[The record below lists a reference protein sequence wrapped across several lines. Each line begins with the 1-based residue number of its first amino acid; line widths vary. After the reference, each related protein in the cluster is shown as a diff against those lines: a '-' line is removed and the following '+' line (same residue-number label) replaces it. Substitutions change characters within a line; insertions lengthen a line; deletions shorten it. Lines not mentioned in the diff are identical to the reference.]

1 MSERPRGHV
10 LIAGVTTRALATSA
24 AKAGY
29 TVTAIDAFGDRD
41 LEAIARVIVACCRPG
56 QRYDPLQAAA
66 AGATVPAELV
76 AYTSNFENY
85 PSAVARLAQ
94 HRQLLGNPPRVLEK
108 VRNPVELMRTL
119 RHHGV
124 ASPIS
129 RLTAPAAHPSLRWIL
144 KPRRSGGGHGMQAW
158 RPGSA
163 IPRTMYLQQ
172 RILGPSGSIVFAS
185 SGQQAVVLGFSRQL
199 VGDPRLG
206 SRGFRYCGSLL
217 AGADLFHR
225 QAELLERATVLA
237 TVVTREF
244 HLVGL
249 NGIDFIARDGIPYP
263 TEVNPRFSAS
273 MELIE
278 RGQGISMFDVHAR
291 ACRGILPSPRAPA
304 GTVRGKAIVFARR
317 SLTINR
323 SPLWQSGRD
332 LADLP
337 HEGERIPRGRPICT
351 VFAEAATADNC
362 HELLLRKAAAIYRV
376 TGQPLRRAS

>member
-1 MSERPRGHV
+1 MGDRSRGHV

-41 LEAIARVIVACCRPG
+41 LQAIAQVIVPCGPEL
-56 QRYDPLQAAA
+56 RYGPRQAAA
-66 AGATVPAELV
+66 AGANVAAELV

-85 PSAVARLAQ
+85 PSAVARLSLR
-94 HRQLLGNPPRVLEK
+94 RQLLGNPPRVLEK

-124 ASPIS
+124 ASPVS
-129 RLTAPAAHPSLRWIL
+129 RLTAPAAHPSLRWML
-144 KPRRSGGGHGMQAW
+144 KPRRSGGGHGVRAW
-158 RPGSA
+158 RPGSP

-172 RILGPSGSIVFAS
+172 RISGPSGSIVFAS
-185 SGQQAVVLGFSRQL
+185 SGQHAIVLGLSRQL

-206 SRGFRYCGSLL
+206 ARGFRYCGSLL
-217 AGADLFHR
+217 AGADLFQR
-225 QAELLERATVLA
+225 QAELLERAADLA

-244 HLVGL
+244 QLVGL

-278 RGQGISMFDVHAR
+278 RGQGISMFDVHAG
-291 ACRGILPSPRAPA
+291 ACRGILPRPRPPE
-304 GTVRGKAIVFARR
+304 GMVQGKAIVFARR
-317 SLTINR
+317 SLTISR
-323 SPLWQSGRD
+323 SPLWDADRH
-332 LADLP
+332 LADVP
-337 HEGERIPRGRPICT
+337 HEGERIPRGGPICT
-351 VFAEAATADNC
+351 VFAEAPTADEC
-362 HELLLRKAAAIYRV
+362 HDLLLHKAAAIYRI
-376 TGQPLRRAS
+376 TGRQWRQAS